1 MDDTQLIRACK
12 RQDRKAQQMLYEKYA
27 KKMMAICLRYSKDE
41 ETAYDLLHDG
51 FIQVFS
57 HIGSFEGKGSFEGWL
72 KRIFVNV
79 ALMYL
84 RKEQKRGEIRFDI
97 EQMESEPIEE
107 DGDDEG
113 LLSNNI
119 SQQQLLALINALP
132 LGYKTV
138 FNLFVF
144 EDKTHKEIANTLG
157 ISEASSRSQYSRARA
172 LLKKQ
177 INAVIKK
184 NGERPK
190 WMKKTK

>member
-1 MDDTQLIRACK
+1 MDDSQLIKACK

-27 KKMMAICLRYSKDE
+27 KKMMVICLRYSKDE

-84 RKEQKRGEIRFDI
+84 RKEQKRGEIRFAI

-107 DGDDEG
+107 DDDDEG

-177 INAVIKK
+177 INAIIKK

-190 WMKKTK
+190 

>member
-1 MDDTQLIRACK
+1 MDDSQLIKACK

-107 DGDDEG
+107 DDDDEG

-190 WMKKTK
+190 